1 MSSYTISQIYAK
13 ALYDPHPTKTS
24 TSQKQLAYALGYP
37 MDWKVERKII
47 EEEVVVDVEDHD
59 GEDEDRNNKVKKLKR
74 VIIKDRIHALGGKR
88 NQTKYMWLH
97 HEAAQ
102 KAAAR
107 FVVEGTLDPTITTT
121 GTGTGADEITN
132 NNKKSDTTTNT
143 NTNNTGSHLLTPTA
157 LYSKGDIVQVMY
169 DDEWW
174 SATVLKKPKKKNG
187 DEFFYSVLYHGDNA
201 TQEDIEEIDMRPGE
215 DPAELAVTLGFDIT
229 WLASRKGSRYTITS
243 PDEYIFNSKAAAMKH
258 FKNLLKKAAKDDK
271 NDGDGTSAAAKKDK
285 KRKKKEDDK
294 KAAEISSSDPPWRLD
309 GHTLIGRKIFYTFQ
323 HKASARRQIK
333 IEQYGTIAGYIDES
347 DTDKVRHK
355 NPLSMKRMT
364 V

>member
-1 MSSYTISQIYAK
+1 MASYTISQIYAK
-13 ALYDPHPTKTS
+13 ALYDPRPTKTS

-37 MDWKVERKII
+37 MDWKVERKVI
-47 EEEVVVDVEDHD
+47 EEEAVDVDD
-59 GEDEDRNNKVKKLKR
+59 DDDDDEDENKKAKKQKR

-107 FVVEGTLDPTITTT
+107 FVAEGTLDPTITTNA
-121 GTGTGADEITN
+121 TGADEITN
-132 NNKKSDTTTNT
+132 NKKSDTTTNTNT

-157 LYSKGDIVQVMY
+157 LYSKGDIVQVLY

-174 SATVLKKPKKKNG
+174 SATVMKKPKKKNG

-201 TQEDIEEIDMRPGE
+201 TQEDVEEIDMRPGE
-215 DPAELAVTLGFDIT
+215 DPAEFAVTLGFDLT

-258 FKNLLKKAAKDDK
+258 FKNLLKKAAKDDSK
-271 NDGDGTSAAAKKDK
+271 DGNGTSAAAKKNK
-285 KRKKKEDDK
+285 KRKKEDDK
-294 KAAEISSSDPPWRLD
+294 KAAEISSNDPPWRLN
-309 GHTLIGRKIFYTFQ
+309 GHTLIGRKISYTFQ

-333 IEQYGTIAGYIDES
+333 IEQYGTIEGYIDES
-347 DTDKVRHK
+347 DVDKVRNK
-355 NPLSMKRMT
+355 NH
-364 V
+364 VE

>member
-13 ALYDPHPTKTS
+13 ALYDPRPTKTS

-37 MDWKVERKII
+37 MDWKVERNVI
-47 EEEVVVDVEDHD
+47 EEVV
-59 GEDEDRNNKVKKLKR
+59 DEKKKR

-107 FVVEGTLDPTITTT
+107 FAVEGTLDPTITSTE
-121 GTGTGADEITN
+121 TGAVEIPN
-132 NNKKSDTTTNT
+132 SKKSDTTASANI
-143 NTNNTGSHLLTPTA
+143 NNTGSHLLTPTA
-157 LYSKGDIVQVMY
+157 LYSKGDIVQVNY

-201 TQEDIEEIDMRPGE
+201 TQDDVEEIDMRPGE

-258 FKNLLKKAAKDDK
+258 FKNLLKKAAKDS
-271 NDGDGTSAAAKKDK
+271 NNNGDGTSAAAK

-294 KAAEISSSDPPWRLD
+294 KAAEISSNDPPWRLD
-309 GHTLIGRKIFYTFQ
+309 GHTLIGRKILYTFQ

-333 IEQYGTIAGYIDES
+333 IEQYGTIEGYIDES
-347 DTDKVRHK
+347 DTDKVRNK
-355 NPLSMKRMT
+355 NHFE
-364 V
+364 